1 MKNCFGKLLA
11 VMGVGFVC
19 PVLKRE
25 VKTKQTNK
33 VVQCIEGNVVEIN
46 SRIKPPESK

>member
-1 MKNCFGKLLA
+1 MKNCFGCDGG
-11 VMGVGFVC
+11 GVCLFVC